1 MINMH
6 KALSLILSIPERKK
20 VREVENVL
28 IEEYI
33 LTKKVVNNL

>member
-6 KALSLILSIPERKK
+6 KALSLILSIPERKNI
-20 VREVENVL
+20 REVESVL
-28 IEEYI
+28 TEEYI